1 MSKVVAVTAT
11 YRRPDEVAR
20 LLAALEKSSEPLHG
34 IVVVDN
40 AGDAATRDHV
50 EKSVIPH
57 RYENA
62 GGNLGCGGGLKRGEE
77 IALREFPNLTHIW
90 ILDDDT
96 VPEPNTLLQLLDA
109 LQAHDAGAACPQAS
123 DVEGSLN
130 WFPGL
135 LDRQRFDILRTSA
148 TPAEFIARGGSEPG
162 AFSWATGVALLVT
175 RGALDTSGLHR
186 GDFWVRGEDLDFSL
200 RITAHFRGLYVPQSH
215 LAHLPPGGGRV
226 VDDFPERMKHAAML
240 QNCAY
245 LMTRT
250 SHGRRLLRH
259 WPGNAWRHLR
269 RFGISAL
276 GDVLTALRLGA
287 LSGQP
292 AGSPTADHFRRRLAA
307 K

>member
-1 MSKVVAVTAT
+1 MSQVVAVTAT
-11 YRRPDEVAR
+11 YRRPQEVAR

-34 IVVVDN
+34 FVVVDN
-40 AGDAATRDHV
+40 ASDVTTRNHA
-50 EKSVIPH
+50 EKSAIPH
-57 RYENA
+57 RYEDA
-62 GGNLGCGGGLKRGEE
+62 HANLGCGGGLKLGEE
-77 IALREFPNLTHIW
+77 IALRQFPDLTHVW

-96 VPEPNTLLQLLDA
+96 VPEPDTLRQLLDA
-109 LQAHDAGAACPQAS
+109 MKAHNAGAACPQAS
-123 DVEGSLN
+123 DAEGNLN

-135 LDRQRFDILRTSA
+135 LDRKRFDILRTSA
-148 TPAEFIARGGSEPG
+148 TPAEFRARGGSEPG
-162 AFSWATGVALLVT
+162 GFSWATGVALLVS
-175 RGALDTSGLHR
+175 REALDAGGLHR
-186 GDFWVRGEDLDFSL
+186 DDFWVRGEDLDFSL
-200 RITAHFRGLYVPQSH
+200 RITSHVPGLYVPRAH

-245 LMTRT
+245 LMART

-269 RFGISAL
+269 RFGIRAL

-292 AGSPTADHFRRRLAA
+292 AGWPTADIFRRRLAA